1 MGLKAFTII
10 LCFLTLRI
18 QQNYCFKNIILKE
31 INLRNSGIDSI
42 EHITMNPTE
51 SQYEEYYADY
61 FEEDMNN
68 DDYDHVG
75 DLNDFNIVSISRIY
89 FYLEVWRK
97 ISDIGS

>member
-1 MGLKAFTII
+1 MELKAFTII
-10 LCFLTLRI
+10 LRFLTLRI
-18 QQNYCFKNIILKE
+18 QHKYCFKNINLKE

-75 DLNDFNIVSISRIY
+75 DLNDFNIVSINRFI
-89 FYLEVWRK
+89 FDLKVWRK
-97 ISDIGS
+97 IY